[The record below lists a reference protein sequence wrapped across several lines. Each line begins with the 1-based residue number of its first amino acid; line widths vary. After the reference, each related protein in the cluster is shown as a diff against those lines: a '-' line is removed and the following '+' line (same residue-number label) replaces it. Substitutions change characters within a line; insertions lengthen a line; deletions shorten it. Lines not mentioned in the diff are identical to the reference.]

1 MRKLNQKGLTIV
13 ELLLATS
20 IGALVSFAIFS
31 IHTYMMKSQFSAM
44 DNMDVAELR
53 YEVASTLSKEATC
66 TAILAG
72 KASSAG
78 TAIDISPTIKSNVTW
93 GRLRIANI
101 RLQSIRSLGSAGK
114 TNAKLQI
121 RGTRLAVGM
130 ARSDF
135 DEYLNIY
142 YSVNGGNIITT
153 CQDDSSVCA
162 GMGGVFVS
170 NHCDFCASL
179 GGALR
184 ANGTCAPT
192 L

>member
-13 ELLLATS
+13 ELLIATS
-20 IGALVSFAIFS
+20 IGAMVSFAIFS
-31 IHTYMMKSQFSAM
+31 IHSFMMRSQFSSM
-44 DNMDVAELR
+44 NNMDVAELR
-53 YEVASTLSKEATC
+53 YEAASTLAKEAKC

-72 KASSAG
+72 KASVAG
-78 TAIDISPTIKSNVTW
+78 TAIDISPAIKSNVTW
-93 GRLRIANI
+93 GRLKIANV
-101 RLQSIRSLGSAGK
+101 RLQSVRSLGSAGK

-121 RGTRLAVGM
+121 RGTRIGQGM

-142 YSVNGGNIITT
+142 YTVNGSNTITT
-153 CQDDSSVCA
+153 CDDDSSVCA
-162 GMGGVFVS
+162 SMGGVFVS

>member
-1 MRKLNQKGLTIV
+1 MRMLNQKGVTVV
-13 ELLLATS
+13 ELLIATS

-53 YEVASTLSKEATC
+53 YEVTSTLAKETNC

-72 KASSAG
+72 KASAAG

-93 GRLRIANI
+93 GRLKIANV
-101 RLQSIRSLGSAGK
+101 RLQGIRSLGSAGK
-114 TNAKLQI
+114 TTAKLQI
-121 RGTRLAVGM
+121 RGTRLAAGM

-135 DEYLNIY
+135 DEYVNIY
-142 YSVNGGNIITT
+142 YTVNASNVITT

-162 GMGGVFVS
+162 GMGGVYVG
-170 NHCDFCASL
+170 NRCDFCTSL

-184 ANGTCAPT
+184 PNGTCAPV